1 MEILDWMYT
10 KVPVLC
16 LDVLGILHEKLYQIY
31 VLTIFWL
38 MVFEA

>member
-16 LDVLGILHEKLYQIY
+16 LDVLGILHENYTKSMY
-31 VLTIFWL
+31 
-38 MVFEA
+38 